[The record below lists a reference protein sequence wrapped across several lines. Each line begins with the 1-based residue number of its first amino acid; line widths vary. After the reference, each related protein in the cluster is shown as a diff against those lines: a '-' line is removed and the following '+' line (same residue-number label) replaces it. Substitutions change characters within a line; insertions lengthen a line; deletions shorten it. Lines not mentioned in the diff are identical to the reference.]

1 MTLAKLKSL
10 HKRYCT
16 CGGKDF
22 TTHNI
27 VMKTTKTKETEIA
40 IVVEALRKDSA
51 PLSKQLKKMEITSQA
66 EFDRAAEVLKELK
79 NKAAQAKTK
88 QSEIVDPI
96 KKSLS
101 LISSLFKPFY
111 TEVEELDS
119 IIKLKMSVFLESNK
133 DKVVKLEERF
143 KKGELSMAK
152 FVEKSNELNENTSVA
167 QIRTIQKVKIVS
179 LKKIPLK
186 YMVPDEAAIKADLLA
201 GKVVPGAKLVSE
213 KSIAV

>member
-1 MTLAKLKSL
+1 MKS
-10 HKRYCT
+10 
-16 CGGKDF
+16 
-22 TTHNI
+22 N
-27 VMKTTKTKETEIA
+27 TKETEIA

-51 PLSKQLKKMEITSQA
+51 PLSKQFKKMEITSQA

-79 NKAAQAKTK
+79 NKAAQAKAK
-88 QSEIVDPI
+88 QAEIVDPI

-119 IIKLKMSVFLESNK
+119 VIKLKMSVFLEAK
-133 DKVVKLEERF
+133 KEKVGKLEERF
-143 KKGELSMAK
+143 KNGGLSMAK

-186 YMVPDEAAIKADLLA
+186 YMVPDESAIKADLLA
-201 GKVVPGAKLVSE
+201 GKMVPGAKLVSE
-213 KSIAV
+213 TSIAI